1 MGQTET
7 TSIGSVPASVSTSMG
22 SGGGVDVGMLL
33 RQIQGDTATQQKLM
47 REAITP
53 VSGSHVGQIPSA
65 LTKPIGPAPQSQ
77 TPYERPRSKGEAISN
92 MINSAGNA
100 VSKVITAEKEQK
112 QTHLTDAATKLF
124 TAQAAIDEAQQQHDS
139 ATAIGDNATA
149 QKAQQLIDQNTKVR
163 DGITS
168 DPKLRKALAK
178 GLNIDYIDPSNN
190 KTEEHDAVKKAL
202 INVQGFREKRE
213 AAAQAKKDFQAKN
226 QPVAAQNFATAFSK
240 SQPQG
245 MAPNMMAQQKIVMQ
259 QANTKA
265 QMEYT
270 KALIPLWVEDK
281 RAATE
286 IVKANN
292 ANQEAWRRIQERERS
307 QKELQT
313 SRFVQQRHMIDY
325 ETSAAATRESNRL
338 ALVNSDPTTLARNS
352 QASAAEDSRLVN
364 STQNQL
370 ISLQAQIATTTDEA
384 LKTSLNSQLE
394 AVEDRLELQQS
405 NSNLHL
411 QTWNAFKLRAGM
423 PAQTLEPLVPVG
435 VSNATKPA
443 GTSTVN
449 AANSSNYI
457 NHSDGPANAQ

>member
-1 MGQTET
+1 MGLTET
-7 TSIGSVPASVSTSMG
+7 TSIGAVPASGASSSDPIADIVRNL
-22 SGGGVDVGMLL
+22 GVDQRTM
-33 RQIQGDTATQQKLM
+33 AA
-47 REAITP
+47 AISP
-53 VSGSHVGQIPSA
+53 VSGAHAGQVPTSLSRPVGS
-65 LTKPIGPAPQSQ
+65 APQSQ
-77 TPYERPRSKGEAISN
+77 GYAQPRNKGQAIAN
-92 MINSAGNA
+92 MITSAGNA
-100 VSKVITAEKEQK
+100 VSQVITAETQK
-112 QTHLTDAATKLF
+112 KQDHLVDQTTKLL
-124 TAQAAIDEAQQQHDS
+124 TAQQESDEARQQKES
-139 ATAIGDNATA
+139 ANAMLTNAT
-149 QKAQQLIDQNTKVR
+149 
-163 DGITS
+163 GEE
-168 DPKLRKALAK
+168 AK
-178 GLNIDYIDPSNN
+178 GYQATITKADEIIAKNDAVIKGIAPKDMKSIAKGMNFNYIDPSEN

-245 MAPNMMAQQKIVMQ
+245 VAPNMMAQQKIAMQ

-265 QMEYT
+265 QMEYI

-281 RAATE
+281 KTAAE

-325 ETSAAATRESNRL
+325 ETSAAAIRESNRL

-352 QASAAEDSRLVN
+352 QASAAEDLRLVN
-364 STQNQL
+364 SIQNQL

-394 AVEDRLELQQS
+394 AVQDRLELQQS

-423 PAQTLEPLVPVG
+423 PAQTLEPPVPVG